1 MRQHLTTCG
10 TQVCCPC
17 ACSLSFSFPSVWT
30 GEKGTLLGK
39 GSQGQWKALCTSSSH
54 YFFFN
59 KSKLYAER
67 FVMYSCTCLQLSKN
81 FVINHAFQDFKN
93 IVVNGQPCS
102 QMIPLIKLLH
112 RASGRQG
119 GVRNGAQVSW
129 NALPSGLTVSGGRD
143 MTCIPPSL
151 GN

>member
-1 MRQHLTTCG
+1 MAHRCAVRVHVPFLSLFPVYG
-10 TQVCCPC
+10 LVRRGHYWGKAHKGNGKPC
-17 ACSLSFSFPSVWT
+17 VLAPPT
-30 GEKGTLLGK
+30 I
-39 GSQGQWKALCTSSSH
+39 
-54 YFFFN
+54 FFFN